1 MMLAIASGAAAP
13 PAEGEIVAYTDE
25 QGRRIFVNIQ
35 DEELRTAVAS
45 GGVSAGMRLMER
57 RRAAL
62 AGIEDHI
69 DSEAERYNVDPA
81 LVRTMIRVE
90 SAWNHR
96 ARSHK
101 GALGLMQLL
110 PTTAA
115 RFGVTELYDPQE
127 NVTAGVRYLR
137 FLLDRFDENVE
148 LAVAAY
154 NAGENAVE
162 RNGGIPPYR
171 ETREYVARIRTLYG
185 GFGRGKVLGTKI
197 HATVDRS
204 GRIIYVNE

>member
-1 MMLAIASGAAAP
+1 MILAIASGAATL
-13 PAEGEIVAYTDE
+13 PAKGEIVAYTDE

-62 AGIEDHI
+62 TGIEDHI
-69 DSEAERYNVDPA
+69 DSEAERHSVDPA

-137 FLLDRFDENVE
+137 FLLDRFDGNVE

-171 ETREYVARIRTLYG
+171 ETREYVARIRNLYG
-185 GFGRGKVLGTKI
+185 GFGQSKLLGTKI
-197 HATVDRS
+197 HATVDS
-204 GRIIYVNE
+204 TGRIIYVNE

>member
-1 MMLAIASGAAAP
+1 MMLAMLSSSAAL
-13 PAEGEIVAYTDE
+13 PAKGEIVAYTDE

-35 DEELRTAVAS
+35 DEELRAAVDS

-62 AGIEDHI
+62 TGIEDHI
-69 DSEAERYNVDPA
+69 DSEAERYRVDPA

-171 ETREYVARIRTLYG
+171 ETREYVARIRILYG
-185 GFGRGKVLGTKI
+185 GFGPSKVLGTKI
-197 HATVDRS
+197 HATVDRT